1 MQAGDYRVLIVGCG
15 NIAGGFDAV
24 RSADAEPLTHAG
36 AFSREPGFRVVA
48 CVDPDEDR
56 RSAFQRRWKV
66 EEAFADVAS
75 LGDRTGAFDIVSICS
90 PTGMHAAH
98 LEAALA
104 LRPRLVFC
112 EKPVT
117 PSLAETTHWVERFE
131 QAGIHLAVNH
141 TRRWAPD
148 VVKLRV
154 ELQSGQW
161 GRIRS
166 AHGTYGKGVLNNG
179 SHLVDLLQFLV
190 GPLTLV
196 GAGAPLWDF
205 WDTDPTVPALL
216 AAGEVPV
223 QLSVS
228 NAGDYSLFE
237 AHLVT
242 ERAVISMED
251 GGLTWRIRRPV
262 PSPHFSGYTALDRGV
277 DVPGQYWLA
286 MRSAAANIRECL
298 RSGAS
303 LNSTGRTAADAQRLC
318 EQISVAAAQS
328 ASGNR

>member
-1 MQAGDYRVLIVGCG
+1 MQADDHRVLIVGCG
-15 NIAGGFDAV
+15 NIAGGFDAA
-24 RSADAEPLTHAG
+24 RNADAEPLTHAG
-36 AFSREPGFRVVA
+36 AFVREPGFRLVA

-75 LGDRTGAFDIVSICS
+75 LGDRTGAFDVISICS
-90 PTGMHAAH
+90 PTGMHGGH

-117 PSLAETTHWVERFE
+117 PSLAETRHWVERFE

-148 VVKLRV
+148 VARLRV
-154 ELQSGQW
+154 ELQSGKW
-161 GRIRS
+161 GSVRS

-179 SHLVDLLQFLV
+179 SHLIDLLQFLL
-190 GPLTLV
+190 GPLRLV

-205 WDTDPTVPALL
+205 WETDPTVPALL

-223 QLSVS
+223 QLAVS
-228 NAGDYSLFE
+228 NARDYSLFE

-242 ERAVISMED
+242 ERGVISMED
-251 GGLTWRIRRPV
+251 GGLAWRIRHPV
-262 PSPHFSGYTALDRGV
+262 PSPHFSGYTGLDRGV
-277 DVPGQYWLA
+277 DLPGEYRQA
-286 MRSAAANIRECL
+286 MRSAAINIRECL
-298 RSGAS
+298 RTGAP
-303 LNSTGRTAADAQRLC
+303 LHSTGRTAADAQRLC
-318 EQISVAAAQS
+318 EQISAAAAQS
-328 ASGNR
+328 VSGNR